1 MCGICGIYA
10 FASDPAIDRQLLEAM
25 TDTLVHRGPDDAG
38 YLVDSRIGLGHR
50 RLSIIDLAGG
60 WQPIFNEDRTKAI
73 VFNGEIYNY
82 QSLRETLLQKG
93 HQFQTSSDTEVILH
107 LYEDYG
113 EACVEQLRGMF
124 AFAIWDQKARTLLLA
139 RDRIGVKPLY
149 YAVHGGRCVFGSE
162 IKAIIRDPAIPRE
175 LDTEALD
182 QYFSL
187 LYVPAPLSIFSH
199 VRKLPAGHTLMV
211 TPDGVKLRQYWDLR
225 FDPFEGEEA
234 SEAALIRGLKEIFS
248 ESVEMRLMSEV
259 PLGAFLSGGIDSS
272 AVVAVM
278 SQLMCQPVNTSA
290 VGFREDQYN
299 ELPYAR
305 LVAER
310 FKANHHEYIVE
321 PQVTQLLE
329 KLCWYFDEPFADPSA
344 VPTYY
349 VSQMARQ
356 QVTVA
361 LSGDGGDE
369 NFAGYR
375 RYFYDRLENA
385 FRGYLPRWVQRSFVS
400 PLARVYPKADWLP
413 QVFRAKTLLTNLSLS
428 SVEGYFNTMSTFS
441 AAMKQ
446 QLYTGD
452 YRASLNGSAGG
463 MELFDRYMR
472 QSEAPDSL
480 SAVQYVDIKT
490 YLVDDIL
497 TKVDR
502 ASMANSLE
510 VRNPLLDYKLMEFAA
525 RIPWRLKL
533 QGRQGKYIFK
543 RALESLV
550 PHEILNRRKMGFCL
564 PVSQWLRGELST
576 FCEEHL
582 EQLCAR
588 NQDLLRPEY
597 IRRLQREHRSGLRD
611 HSSPLWALLMFELWQ
626 RKFVANSQRIT

>member
-1 MCGICGIYA
+1 MCGICGIYS
-10 FASDPAIDRQLLEAM
+10 FASDPVIDRQLLQAM

-38 YLVDSRIGLGHR
+38 YLIDSQVGLGHR

-60 WQPIFNEDRTKAI
+60 QQPIFNEDRTRAI

-82 QSLRETLLQKG
+82 QVLRQNLLRKG
-93 HQFQTSSDTEVILH
+93 HQFQTKSDTEVILH

-124 AFAIWDQKARTLLLA
+124 AFAIWDQKERKLLLA

-149 YAVHGGRCVFGSE
+149 YAVHKGRCVFGSE
-162 IKAIIRDPAIPRE
+162 VKAIIRDPAIPRD
-175 LDTEALD
+175 LDAEALD

-199 VRKLPAGHTLMV
+199 VRKLPAGHTLTV
-211 TPDGVKLRQYWDLR
+211 SSDGVKLRQYWDLR
-225 FDPFEGEEA
+225 FEPFEGEEA
-234 SEAALIRGLKEIFS
+234 SEAALIRQLREVFS

-278 SQLMCQPVNTSA
+278 SQLLHQPVNTSA
-290 VGFREDQYN
+290 IGFREDQYN

-305 LVAER
+305 LVADH
-310 FKANHHEYIVE
+310 FKANHHEYVVE

-329 KLCWYFDEPFADPSA
+329 KLSWYYDEPFADPSA

-375 RYFYDRLENA
+375 RYSYDRLENA
-385 FRGYLPRWVQRSFVS
+385 FRTYLPRWVRRSFVS

-428 SVEGYFNTMSTFS
+428 SVEGYFNTMSTFR

-452 YRASLNGSAGG
+452 YRASLNGSAGA

-480 SAVQYVDIKT
+480 SAIQYVDIKT

-510 VRNPLLDYKLMEFAA
+510 VRNPLLDHKLLEFAA
-525 RIPWRLKL
+525 RIPSRLKL

-550 PHEILNRRKMGFCL
+550 PHEVLYRRKMGFRL
-564 PVSQWLRGELST
+564 PVSQWLRRELST

-582 EQLCAR
+582 EELCGR

-597 IRRLQREHRSGLRD
+597 VRRLQREHRSGLRD
-611 HSSPLWALLMFELWQ
+611 HSSPLWALLMFQLWQ
-626 RKFVANSQRIT
+626 RKFLSNSQRAT